1 MTNRRQFLAT
11 TVTAA
16 LGTQLASSAT
26 SGGDAFIDA
35 HVHVWTPDTEKYP
48 LAEGFLKK
56 NMAPPSFTP
65 EQLFAHCKPEGVTR
79 IVLIQMSYYQTD
91 NRYMLDMMA
100 AHPGTFSGVA
110 IIDEKAPDV
119 RGRMKA
125 LAKQGV
131 RGFRLSP
138 KGKDV
143 EGWLASP
150 GIEEMWKV
158 GGEEGLNMCLL
169 VNPEALGPVAGMC
182 ARNPQTP
189 VVIDHFARVGM
200 AGPLSRADLDRLLH
214 LSKYPKVTLK
224 TSAFYALGRK
234 TPPYLDLGPMI
245 KECRDSF
252 GAERLM
258 WASDC
263 PFQVDPG
270 HNYHDS
276 IALIR
281 DRLDF
286 LTSSDKAWM
295 LRKTAEKVFFS

>member
-1 MTNRRQFLAT
+1 MTHRRQFLAT
-11 TVTAA
+11 TVSAA
-16 LGTQLASSAT
+16 FGTQFASGAT
-26 SGGDAFIDA
+26 FGGDSCIDA
-35 HVHVWTPDTEKYP
+35 HVHVWTPDTEKYS

-138 KGKDV
+138 KGRDV

-286 LTSSDKAWM
+286 LTRSDKAWM